1 MLDCWRWCWLPWP
14 CSTAAPEDP
23 RAAKKAE
30 VTQDAI
36 KSLKAAEE
44 AWGRREDPWCWCWP
58 PWQVDLRGGRKALG
72 GDALRKARRLLERSC
87 AKSAA
92 KALIAIDDVAKSCD
106 TDASAFVKAAERAV
120 RDVVVMRCQSQDDP
134 EDRFAFLDNLEKAFG
149 GPLDTELQGMLSVAF
164 FKIVRKQRQRW
175 PQRP

>member
-1 MLDCWRWCWLPWP
+1 M
-14 CSTAAPEDP
+14 
-23 RAAKKAE
+23 
-30 VTQDAI
+30 TQDAI

-58 PWQVDLRGGRKALG
+58 PWQVDLRGGREALG

-164 FKIVRKQRQRW
+164 FKIVRKQRQRR